1 VDWMSG
7 VHGIEEY
14 NVRTGRMM
22 SLGAVQK
29 VTTPS
34 GKVETDN
41 LLFDEVGGY
50 QVRDDDIAA
59 NLYDALESDLSI
71 HPMSEEV
78 RTLTPDLVKA
88 DVEKEL
94 WTYLII
100 LVMFI
105 AGFEL
110 YYLRA
115 RGEL

>member
-1 VDWMSG
+1 MDWMSG
-7 VHGIEEY
+7 VRGIEEY

-22 SLGAVQK
+22 SLGEVQK
-29 VTTPS
+29 ARTPS
-34 GKVETDN
+34 GTVETDN
-41 LLFDEVGGY
+41 LLFDEVGEY
-50 QVRDDDIAA
+50 RIRDDDIAS
-59 NLYDALESDLSI
+59 NLYDPLESDLSI
-71 HPMSEEV
+71 HPMSEEA
-78 RTLTPDLVKA
+78 RTLTPDHVKA
-88 DVEKEL
+88 EVEKEL

>member
-1 VDWMSG
+1 
-7 VHGIEEY
+7 
-14 NVRTGRMM
+14 
-22 SLGAVQK
+22 
-29 VTTPS
+29 
-34 GKVETDN
+34 
-41 LLFDEVGGY
+41 
-50 QVRDDDIAA
+50 
-59 NLYDALESDLSI
+59 
-71 HPMSEEV
+71 MSEEA

-88 DVEKEL
+88 EVEKEL